1 MSLRHMF
8 TRRPGYL
15 YEFPGY
21 DPHALLRG
29 QIKITTIYCGLT
41 RQRPEN
47 RWRQHEFG
55 ADNGEGPKVWWPLV
69 TEKRVVYSRRKVSGW
84 WLAAREAWLIARHK
98 PLANIMHNK
107 LNTRRIPPW
116 QMRTLM
122 ESINRMGG
130 VDELVRRYG
139 HRGRSTAGW
148 SFASDGSVTWY
159 GAEAQRLRDALE
171 MSKGA

>member
-1 MSLRHMF
+1 MSLRRMF

-15 YEFPGY
+15 YEFWGY
-21 DPHALLRG
+21 DPRALLRG
-29 QIKITTIYCGLT
+29 VVSIICIYVGQT
-41 RQRPEN
+41 RQKPEN

-55 ADNGEGPKVWWPLV
+55 TATEGPKVWWPLV
-69 TEKRVVYSRRKVSGW
+69 TEKRVTYRRMKVTGW
-84 WLAAREAWLIARHK
+84 WLDRREDWRVLKLR
-98 PLANIMHNK
+98 PVANIL
-107 LNTRRIPPW
+107 LNMENTQRIPPW
-116 QMRTLM
+116 EMCTLM

-139 HRGRSTAGW
+139 HRGQSTAGW
-148 SFASDGSVTWY
+148 SFAPDGSVTWY